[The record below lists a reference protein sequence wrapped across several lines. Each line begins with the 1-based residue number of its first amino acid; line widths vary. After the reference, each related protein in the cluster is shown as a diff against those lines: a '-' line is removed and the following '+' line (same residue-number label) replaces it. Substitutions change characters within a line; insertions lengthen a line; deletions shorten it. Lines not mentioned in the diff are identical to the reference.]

1 MKKTN
6 TGFAW
11 SRLLCCLL
19 ALVMVMGMALTGCKK
34 EIAGG
39 KDADGIV
46 LGDGDG
52 KLEPQDAVDTV
63 TSIYGTLLDT
73 ITGGKKPSSTTD
85 KGGMNMEMGLTIG
98 QYVLDMLS
106 AQLEKEG
113 TPMDVQ
119 WMNKISVSTD
129 MCWDGDL
136 SNMLTAIKVNNTTIY
151 SMDVYTDMANTM
163 VYMAFPEMSE
173 QYLGV
178 QVDMDMIEDTMKDI
192 LPYEISSMIDWS
204 SLGSLGDYEALMEQY
219 GDMINDAIKA
229 LPSEGELNGILS
241 RYLDAML
248 DALGKPESSQV
259 TLSYGG
265 ISQQVTA
272 DTYVINRS
280 DLMDMVEKV
289 LKTARKDG
297 QLEKV
302 VNRFSKWFNK
312 TMEDQMGFFW
322 EDIDLHA
329 YLIDGIDMLLEQF
342 DTIKDS
348 VQDEELMRYT
358 VYTDRNA
365 QVGYKVSVAG
375 MDMLYCYSLT
385 SGENSAYVM
394 NMGDQMQIAGTAT
407 TTGGKTN
414 GTYTVTV
421 EGLEYLVLEVKDF
434 DTAAMERGDL
444 KGTVRIRTG
453 EGLRD
458 QMGYDSAISAVGA
471 IGADAMVEIVMD
483 VSGDV
488 ANLAY
493 NVYTGET
500 LLGGIYFKTTLTEAK
515 KITMP
520 SKYVDINDVY
530 ALQDYL
536 ASASPDKILE
546 NLREAGVPDELMD
559 MLEKELVG
567 G

>member
-34 EIAGG
+34 ESAGG

-52 KLEPQDAVDTV
+52 KLEPQDAVDSV

-73 ITGGKKPSSTTD
+73 ITGGKKPSNTTD

-129 MCWDGDL
+129 MCWDGDR
-136 SNMLTAIKVNNTTIY
+136 SNVLAQIKINGTTIY
-151 SMDVYTDMANTM
+151 SVDTYADMENFM
-163 VYMAFPEMSE
+163 FYSAFPEMSD
-173 QYLGV
+173 QFLGV

-204 SLGSLGDYEALMEQY
+204 VLDSLGSLGDYDALMEQY
-219 GDMINDAIKA
+219 GDLINDVIKA
-229 LPSEGELNGILS
+229 LPSEGELNSILS

-248 DALGKPESSQV
+248 GVLGKPESSQV

-280 DLMDMVEKV
+280 DLVDMVVKV

-302 VNRFSKWFNK
+302 INRFSKWFNK
-312 TMEDQMGFFW
+312 TMEEQMGFFW
-322 EDIDLHA
+322 EDIDMHT
-329 YLIDGIDMLLEQF
+329 YLIEGIDMLLDQYEG
-342 DTIKDS
+342 IKDNLH
-348 VQDEELMRYT
+348 DEELMRYT
-358 VYTDRNA
+358 VYTSGKE
-365 QVGYKVSVAG
+365 QVGYKVSMAG
-375 MDMLYCYSLT
+375 MDVLYCYSLT

-394 NMGDQMQIAGTAT
+394 NMGDQMQIAGTST

-421 EGLEYLVLEVKDF
+421 EGLEYVVLEVKDF

-444 KGTVRIRTG
+444 KGTVRIRIG

-458 QMGYDSAISAVGA
+458 QMGYVNAMV
-471 IGADAMVEIVMD
+471 ADAVFEIVMD
-483 VSGDV
+483 MAGDV
-488 ANLAY
+488 ANLAF

-500 LLGGIYFKTTLTEAK
+500 LLGGIYFKTNLTEGK

-520 SKYVDINDVY
+520 SKYVDINDIY